1 MQRPLSLFELNQLI
15 QQTLDSHLEP
25 VYWVI
30 AEIGELRG
38 SARGHAYL
46 ELVEK
51 NDQQLIAKIRA
62 NIWAYTF
69 RGISSRFTSITGQ
82 ELKAGMKILAQI
94 SVQFHE
100 IYGLSL
106 IVKDIDPNFTLGEK
120 ARRRQEVIDRL
131 TKEGLLELNKQ
142 FPLPKVPQKVAIISS
157 SSAAGFGDFVNQV
170 ENNRHRYRIH
180 WKLYQATLQG
190 DRAVSSI
197 IQAIHQI
204 EEDQLNNRFDLLVII
219 RGGGAQIDLDCFD
232 DYELARSIANTT
244 LPVITGIGHE
254 RDETVA
260 DMVAHTKMKTPTAV
274 AEFILSG
281 LRDFEEQLEQYLKRM
296 ERTVALYL
304 QKEDRYLLDQNHL
317 LKQLFTH
324 RLMQER
330 EILQLKQF
338 RIKSLSQNLVK
349 IKASHLGHL
358 EVNLKKDVKNLM
370 ARENLKLETLS
381 NDLQKLN
388 PQQILK
394 KGYTRTEIEGKPINQ
409 VKLSKGD
416 KITTFTLNQ
425 QIQSKIE
432 NIDPYES

>member
-1 MQRPLSLFELNQLI
+1 MKRPLTLFELNQLI
-15 QQTLDSHLEP
+15 QETLEGHLEP
-25 VYWVI
+25 VYWII

-51 NDQQLIAKIRA
+51 NNQQLIAKVRA

-82 ELKAGMKILAQI
+82 ELKAGMKILAQV

-120 ARRRQEVIDRL
+120 ARRRQEVIDQL
-131 TKEGLLELNKQ
+131 TREGLLELNQQ

-157 SSAAGFGDFVNQV
+157 SSAAGFGDFINQV
-170 ENNRHRYRIH
+170 EQNRHHYRVH

-190 DRAVSSI
+190 DRAVDSI
-197 IQAIHQI
+197 IRAIQQVEADQI
-204 EEDQLNNRFDLLVII
+204 HHPFDLLVII

-232 DYELARSIANTT
+232 DYELAKVIANTT

-281 LRDFEEQLEQYLKRM
+281 MRDFEELLEQYLKRM
-296 ERTVALYL
+296 ERTAAFYL
-304 QKEDRYLLDQNHL
+304 QKEDRSLLDQNHL
-317 LKQLFTH
+317 LKQLFSH
-324 RLMQER
+324 RLMQEK
-330 EILQLKQF
+330 EKLQLRQF
-338 RIKSLSQNLVK
+338 RITSLSHNL
-349 IKASHLGHL
+349 IKLKTSQLAHL
-358 EVNLKKDVKNLM
+358 EANFKKDIKNLLQK
-370 ARENLKLETLS
+370 ENLKLENLS
-381 NDLQKLN
+381 KDLQKLD
-388 PQQILK
+388 PKAILK
-394 KGYTRTEIEGKPINQ
+394 KGYTKTELKGQPISRADPN
-409 VKLSKGD
+409 KGD
-416 KITTFTLNQ
+416 LITTYTLTQ
-425 QIQSKIE
+425 KIESKIE
-432 NIDPYES
+432 TIDHYEP